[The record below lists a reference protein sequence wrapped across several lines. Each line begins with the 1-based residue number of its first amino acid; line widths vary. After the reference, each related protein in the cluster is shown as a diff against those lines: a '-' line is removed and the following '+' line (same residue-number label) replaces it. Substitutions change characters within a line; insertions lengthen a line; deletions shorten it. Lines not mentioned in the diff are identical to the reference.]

1 MTRLAEAA
9 PVTAAALLR
18 ALRAQADPG
27 DAVNLTRFF
36 KTGPGE
42 YGEGDRFLGVRVPA
56 VRALVRAHRD
66 RVAPET
72 AAALVRS
79 PWHEARLL
87 GLLLWVQSF
96 QRGTESDRAALYRTY
111 LAHSAHIN
119 NWDLV
124 DASAEHI
131 VGGWL
136 FPRNR
141 APLDRL
147 ARSPVLWERR
157 IAMLA
162 TFHFIRRGQFADTLR
177 LADMLRADR
186 HDLMHK
192 AVGWMLRE
200 VGNRDPAAL
209 RGFLARYAATLPRT
223 LLRYAIEKLP
233 AAERQRWLATGRVAV
248 AQ

>member
-1 MTRLAEAA
+1 MKRAAGAA

-27 DAVNLTRFF
+27 DAINLTRFF

-66 RVAPET
+66 RVPPDT
-72 AAALVRS
+72 AAELVRS
-79 PWHEARLL
+79 PWHEARLF

-96 QRGTESDRAALYRTY
+96 QRGSEADRAALYRAY
-111 LAHSAHIN
+111 LAHTAHIN

-124 DASAEHI
+124 DASAEHV

-136 FPRNR
+136 FTRDR
-141 APLDRL
+141 APLDQL
-147 ARSPVLWERR
+147 ARSSVWWERR

-177 LADMLRADR
+177 LAERLRADH

-200 VGNRDPAAL
+200 VGHRDPAAL
-209 RGFLARYAATLPRT
+209 RGFLARHAPTLPRT
-223 LLRYAIEKLP
+223 MLRYAIEKLP
-233 AAERQRWLATGRVAV
+233 EAERRRWLAVRRP
-248 AQ
+248 

>member
-42 YGEGDRFLGVRVPA
+42 YGEGDRFLGVRVP
-56 VRALVRAHRD
+56 
-66 RVAPET
+66 
-72 AAALVRS
+72 AALVRS

-141 APLDRL
+141 AKMDRL

-233 AAERQRWLATGRVAV
+233 EAERQRWLATGRVAV

>member
-42 YGEGDRFLGVRVPA
+42 YGEGDRFLGVRVP
-56 VRALVRAHRD
+56 
-66 RVAPET
+66 
-72 AAALVRS
+72 AALVRS

-141 APLDRL
+141 AKMDRL

-209 RGFLARYAATLPRT
+209 RGFLARHAATLPRT

-233 AAERQRWLATGRVAV
+233 EAERQRWLATGRVAV